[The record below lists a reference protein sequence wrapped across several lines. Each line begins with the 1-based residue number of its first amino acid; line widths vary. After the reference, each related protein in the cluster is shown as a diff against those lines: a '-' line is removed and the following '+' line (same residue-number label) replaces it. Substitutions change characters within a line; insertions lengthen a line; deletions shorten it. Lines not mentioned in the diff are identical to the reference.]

1 MSKFL
6 LALDQSTA
14 ITGYAVFKGQE
25 LITYGHIHP
34 EGEYMLRI
42 SKLRDWLENIID
54 TLNGDVEVIIEDI
67 QLQKYEPNGKKIKAK
82 DFGVVTYKKLAHVQG
97 ALLSLLEKE
106 NIKYDVISSSAWKK
120 TCGVTGKIRN
130 EQKKNAQAFVINKY
144 KIKPTQDE
152 ADAICIG
159 YHALNRGFD
168 WS

>member
-67 QLQKYEPNGKKIKAK
+67 QLQEYEPNGKKIKAK
-82 DFGVVTYKKLAHVQG
+82 DFGVVTYKKLAHLQG
-97 ALLSLLEKE
+97 VLKNYCYESGVPYRVVSPSTWRTYSD
-106 NIKYDVISSSAWKK
+106 IKGKK
-120 TCGVTGKIRN
+120 RQDK
-130 EQKKNAQAFVINKY
+130 KKNAQLKVKKLYDI
-144 KIKPTQDE
+144 
-152 ADAICIG
+152 
-159 YHALNRGFD
+159 
-168 WS
+168 

>member
-14 ITGYAVFKGQE
+14 VTGYAVFKGQE

-54 TLNGDVEVIIEDI
+54 TLNGDVKVIIEDI
-67 QLQKYEPNGKKIKAK
+67 QLQEYEPNGKKIKAK

-106 NIKYDVISSSAWKK
+106 DIKYDVVSSSAWKK
-120 TCGVTGKIRN
+120 LV
-130 EQKKNAQAFVINKY
+130 V
-144 KIKPTQDE
+144 
-152 ADAICIG
+152 
-159 YHALNRGFD
+159 
-168 WS
+168 